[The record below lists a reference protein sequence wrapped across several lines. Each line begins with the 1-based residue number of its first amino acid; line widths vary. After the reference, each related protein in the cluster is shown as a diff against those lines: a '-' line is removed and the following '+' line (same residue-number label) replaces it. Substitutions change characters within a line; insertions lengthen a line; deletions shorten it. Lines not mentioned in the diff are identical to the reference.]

1 MNKTN
6 ISSIGTIFTS
16 LFATSCCIGPT
27 VFIIFGTSVGF
38 ISKLSFLMPIQ
49 PYLLGAAFVMLG
61 YSFWKLY
68 IKKPDCT
75 CEADIRTRKIARGIF
90 WIGFIAL
97 VFAASFQK
105 GVLWIYG

>member
-6 ISSIGTIFTS
+6 ISSTGTILTS
-16 LFATSCCIGPT
+16 LLATSCCIGPAIF
-27 VFIIFGTSVGF
+27 VIFGTSVGF

-49 PYLLGAAFVMLG
+49 PYLLGAAFIMVG

-75 CEADIRTRKIARGIF
+75 CEADVRTRRIGRGIF
-90 WIGFIAL
+90 WIGFIVL
-97 VFAASFQK
+97 VFAVSFQK
-105 GVLWIYG
+105 VVLWIYG